1 MAMTKSLWRVSL
13 STSRWGFYLLR
24 IASVFY
30 PFILPDSVWW
40 KPLNAQMNLLV
51 TYECNCRFYMTHLN
65 WDILYIVHTCDLIA
79 SFSWFNSNTI
89 FVWLQVQRGQRVLD
103 KIFIHVV
110 IAMVIVAYI
119 NMGCAID
126 LQVIKQTLRK
136 PVAPAIGLASQY
148 LFMPLV
154 SLICRLLYDLVLIW
168 TGNKVHYI
176 I

>member
-1 MAMTKSLWRVSL
+1 M
-13 STSRWGFYLLR
+13 
-24 IASVFY
+24 
-30 PFILPDSVWW
+30 
-40 KPLNAQMNLLV
+40 
-51 TYECNCRFYMTHLN
+51 
-65 WDILYIVHTCDLIA
+65 
-79 SFSWFNSNTI
+79 
-89 FVWLQVQRGQRVLD
+89 QRGQRVLD

-154 SLICRLLYDLVLIW
+154 GHMWRLLFSHVLYELKIW
-168 TGNKVHYI
+168 KKTLYYTI
-176 I
+176 